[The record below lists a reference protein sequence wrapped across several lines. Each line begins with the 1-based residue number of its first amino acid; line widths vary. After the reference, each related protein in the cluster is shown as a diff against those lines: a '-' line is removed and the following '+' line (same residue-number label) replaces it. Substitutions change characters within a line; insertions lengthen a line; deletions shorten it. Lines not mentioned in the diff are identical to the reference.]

1 MLNNISGVES
11 GVVQAEVAKN
21 VSSAV
26 VSEPVQIESQPVD
39 NGRPPYVSPA
49 IRLDY
54 QTQQVVLEFRDSESG
69 EVERSIP
76 SESEITAYSRPA
88 TETNQPDVN
97 IEVNGGD
104 VVEQQSAPSSD
115 QASNQTGDRVQSVGD
130 LGPDA
135 PLGDGDTSSF

>member
-1 MLNNISGVES
+1 MLNNVSGVES
-11 GVVQAEVAKN
+11 GVVQAEIAKN
-21 VSSAV
+21 VNSAA
-26 VSEPVQIESQPVD
+26 VSQPVQPQSQPVD

-76 SESEITAYSRPA
+76 SENQITAYTRSS
-88 TETNQPDVN
+88 TETPQADVN
-97 IEVNGGD
+97 IEVSGD
-104 VVEQQSAPSSD
+104 TVTQSAPRVEAS
-115 QASNQTGDRVQSVGD
+115 ASNRVQSSGD

>member
-1 MLNNISGVES
+1 MLNNVSGVES
-11 GVVQAEVAKN
+11 GVVQAEIAKN
-21 VSSAV
+21 VNSAA
-26 VSEPVQIESQPVD
+26 VSQPVQPQSQPVD

-76 SESEITAYSRPA
+76 SENEITAYTRSS
-88 TETNQPDVN
+88 TEAPQADVN
-97 IEVNGGD
+97 IEVSGD
-104 VVEQQSAPSSD
+104 TVTQSAPRVEAA
-115 QASNQTGDRVQSVGD
+115 ASNRVQSSGD